1 MIGRWKRNDCSP
13 LERAFVASE
22 LTPGAFDSKNQSYP
36 NVVEVGDELWM
47 FYAGNTFGATGVG
60 LAIMKKADLR

>member
-1 MIGRWKRNDCSP
+1 MKN
-13 LERAFVASE
+13 
-22 LTPGAFDSKNQSYP
+22 PGTNQGFETKNQSYP
-36 NVVEVGDELWM
+36 NVIEVGDELWM